1 MHFHC
6 HVININALCKIPVDG
21 RHLVVAKGYSDDVYS
36 KPSCLALIS
45 TMYYFA
51 ISQHRHI
58 QIPARN
64 WKWYH
69 PPPTLHPN
77 QTALRQ
83 SLPHMKLLSPPQP
96 HGRGRA
102 GLWRMQDCFVLQ
114 KQAVSNRPEA
124 GIFKK
129 VSPTGP
135 KSPVPLAGGNQKLLI
150 WHVGWCISDVQ
161 VEDCCL
167 QEVGAH
173 KSSEP

>member
-1 MHFHC
+1 MVKIALLEHEWTEWCFILCTLDNLSLTRHYGCAGQFALEMYFHC
-6 HVININALCKIPVDG
+6 HVININGLYKIPMDG

-51 ISQHRHI
+51 ISQHRRI

-83 SLPHMKLLSPPQP
+83 SLPHMKLVYPSQPQ
-96 HGRGRA
+96 GRGRA
-102 GLWRMQDCFVLQ
+102 GAWRMQDFF
-114 KQAVSNRPEA
+114 A
-124 GIFKK
+124 
-129 VSPTGP
+129 
-135 KSPVPLAGGNQKLLI
+135 
-150 WHVGWCISDVQ
+150 
-161 VEDCCL
+161 L
-167 QEVGAH
+167 QEQAILRLG
-173 KSSEP
+173 SSWRSLPQVPKAQCH